1 MAHEPIDI
9 SPFADLF
16 ASDSDLLVTSA
27 TRDQHLAG
35 YHSAI
40 VDGIDYHQWR
50 DTSVSVV
57 PN

>member
-1 MAHEPIDI
+1 MAHEPIGI
-9 SPFADLF
+9 SPFASLF
-16 ASDSDLLVTSA
+16 ASDAHLFIATA

-40 VDGIDYHQWR
+40 VDGIDYHQWS
-50 DTSVSVV
+50 DTSVSIV